1 MKFDDKIKGHAARA
15 ERARAMGGP
24 AKLAGRKASGVLDVR
39 ERVDYLLDPGTFRES
54 GLFGVSYLPEMRD
67 ATPGDGKV
75 TGFGRIDGRRV
86 GVVGYDFTVKGSSSS
101 YTNNRKMAH
110 VKDTGAKRGFPVV
123 FLGESTGVR
132 MPDIMGEGMGL
143 TVESNRFLRSRESP
157 WVTAILGNAFGSSAW
172 HACCADFCVMRKG
185 AVMAVASPRVVSM
198 SLGREVTPEE
208 LGGWQI
214 LAEHSGFADAVV
226 DTDEAALD
234 TIRRFLSYMPTH
246 RNEAPPLA
254 PVPAGSDEAVK
265 TILDLIPDSASQ
277 VYDVRKVIRA
287 VCDRDSFFEL
297 KERFG
302 RSMTTALARIDGRVV
317 GFIANNP
324 QFKGGAMDA
333 DACSKATDF
342 IVLCDSYN
350 VPLVFLQDQPGFLV
364 GPEAEKR
371 GIVGKVINWMNAL
384 LQVTVPK
391 ISIILRKSYGRGFIN
406 MGGASTTDEIAAW
419 WTAEVSFMNPR
430 TAVMVVHGVKEEDDP
445 ARFQELLKDMA
456 RNGSAYDLAAIF
468 GVKEVLDPR
477 ETRDYLIEMLDI
489 HCSRLT
495 NGVGRHL
502 LANWPT
508 SY

>member
-1 MKFDDKIKGHAARA
+1 MKFENKITKHA
-15 ERARAMGGP
+15 ERTLRAKAMGG
-24 AKLAGRKASGVLDVR
+24 AEKLAKRSKDGVMNVR
-39 ERVDYLLDPGTFRES
+39 ERIDYLLDRGTFRES
-54 GLFGVSYLPEMRD
+54 GLFGVSYIPKMRD

-75 TGFGRIDGRRV
+75 TGFGKIAGRRV

-110 VKDTGAKRGFPVV
+110 IKETSGKRGFPVI

-143 TVESNRFLRSRESP
+143 TVESNRFLRTREAP
-157 WVTAILGNAFGSSAW
+157 WVAAVLGNAFGSAAW
-172 HACCADFCVMRKG
+172 HACCSDFCVMRKG

-198 SLGREVTPEE
+198 SLGRDVSPEE
-208 LGGWQI
+208 LGGWQV
-214 LAEHSGFADAVV
+214 LAEHSGFADLVV
-226 DTDEAALD
+226 DSDQEALD
-234 TIRRFLSYMPTH
+234 AIRRVLSYLPTH
-246 RNEAPPLA
+246 RNEAPPRA
-254 PVPAGSDEAVK
+254 EVPDGSDEPVEQ
-265 TILDLIPDSASQ
+265 ILNLIPESPSQ
-277 VYDVRKVIRA
+277 VYDVRNVIQA
-287 VCDRDSFFEL
+287 FVDKGSLFEI

-302 RSMTTALARIDGRVV
+302 RSATTALARLEGRSIGV
-317 GFIANNP
+317 IANNP
-324 QFKGGAMDA
+324 MFKGGALDA
-333 DACSKATDF
+333 DACSKITDF
-342 IVLCDSYN
+342 IVLCDSFN

-391 ISIILRKSYGRGFIN
+391 ITIILRKSYGRGFIN
-406 MGGASTTDEIAAW
+406 MGGAATSDELAAW

-468 GVKEVLDPR
+468 GVKDVLDPR
-477 ETRDYLIEMLDI
+477 ETRSYLAEMLDI
-489 HCSRLT
+489 HCLRL
-495 NGVGRHL
+495 NNAVGQHR